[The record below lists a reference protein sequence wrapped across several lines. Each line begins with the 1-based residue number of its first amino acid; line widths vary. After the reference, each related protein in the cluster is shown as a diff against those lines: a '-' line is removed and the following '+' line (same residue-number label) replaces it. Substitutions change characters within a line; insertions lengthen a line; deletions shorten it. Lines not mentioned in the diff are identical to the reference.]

1 MRRYDLAMMLGQE
14 FVLKDWNWKVRVF
27 YIVDL
32 IPIDFII
39 EELEGIGCSKEDIDL
54 AVAVLDSEDENKG
67 ITFSNFNDRESI
79 IVIGETSC
87 PAEFA
92 HSYDH
97 EKLHLA
103 MHIARIDGIDP
114 FSEELAY
121 LAGDIS
127 FNMFKVAKM
136 FLCEHCR
143 LEIG

>member
-1 MRRYDLAMMLGQE
+1 MLLGQE
-14 FVLKDWNWKVRVF
+14 FKLKDWNWKVRVF
-27 YIVDL
+27 YVVDT

-39 EELEGIGCSKEDIDL
+39 DELYGIGCTEDDIDS
-54 AVAVLDSEDENKG
+54 AVNVLSTGEDNRG
-67 ITFSNFNDRESI
+67 ITFSNDEDRESI

-87 PAEFA
+87 PAQFA

-103 MHIARIDGIDP
+103 MHIARTDGIDP

-121 LAGDIS
+121 LAGDIG
-127 FNMFKVAKM
+127 FEMFQVAKR

-143 LEIG
+143 EEMK

>member
-1 MRRYDLAMMLGQE
+1 MLLGQE
-14 FVLKDWNWKVRVF
+14 FKLKDWNWKVRVF
-27 YIVDL
+27 YVVDT

-39 EELEGIGCSKEDIDL
+39 DELYGIGCTEDDIDS
-54 AVAVLDSEDENKG
+54 AVNVLNTGEDNRG
-67 ITFSNFNDRESI
+67 ITFSNDEDRESI

-87 PAEFA
+87 PAQFA

-103 MHIARIDGIDP
+103 MHIARTDGIDP

-121 LAGDIS
+121 LAGDIG
-127 FNMFKVAKM
+127 FEMFQVAKR

-143 LEIG
+143 EEMK